1 MKADAG
7 SGHQVAKDG
16 KHRDA
21 AVLGLDVSEAIE
33 SLLVG
38 VLEEAQW
45 IPEAKRSLCAQSV
58 LEGHL
63 HCGGARNGGG
73 RCECR
78 GTDDGGDDGNESEHF
93 DLWI

>member
-1 MKADAG
+1 M
-7 SGHQVAKDG
+7 SEDG

-38 VLEEAQW
+38 VLEEAKR
-45 IPEAKRSLCAQSV
+45 IPEAKRSLGAQGV

-63 HCGGARNGGG
+63 HGCGACHGGS
-73 RCECR
+73 RCE
-78 GTDDGGDDGNESEHF
+78 GGSADDGGNDSNSAEHF
-93 DLWI
+93 LAS